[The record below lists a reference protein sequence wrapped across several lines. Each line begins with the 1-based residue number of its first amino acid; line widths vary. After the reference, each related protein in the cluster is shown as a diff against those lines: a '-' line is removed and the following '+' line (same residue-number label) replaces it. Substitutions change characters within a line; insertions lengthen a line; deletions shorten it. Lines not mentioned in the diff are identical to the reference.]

1 MNRLFVVSVLG
12 VALLLASFVAV
23 LYRSGDGDRS
33 GSAHSTVP
41 AAAVPA
47 PAAVKPLPAPTGER
61 VLRIAGVKTGNVSA
75 TVTELDFKTLDRAA
89 TDEITIVE
97 PFVKRKMT
105 FTGIRMAELLQ
116 RAGVDPSARNLY
128 MHALDDYHVDLPI
141 AGLKDAGFVAT
152 RVDGKKLPIAKGG
165 PIRLLFT
172 GKGKLARDT
181 DNWIWS
187 FDSARVER

>member
-12 VALLLASFVAV
+12 VALLLASSVAV
-23 LYRSGDGDRS
+23 LSRSGGDDS
-33 GSAHSTVP
+33 VAP
-41 AAAVPA
+41 AAATAHAVA
-47 PAAVKPLPAPTGER
+47 KPAAAKPLPAAKGEP
-61 VLRIAGVKTGNVSA
+61 VLRIKGVKMG
-75 TVTELDFKTLDRAA
+75 
-89 TDEITIVE
+89 
-97 PFVKRKMT
+97 
-105 FTGIRMAELLQ
+105 ELLQ
-116 RAGVDPSARNLY
+116 RAGVDPAARKLY

-141 AGLKDAGFVAT
+141 AGLKAAGFLAT

-172 GKGKLARDT
+172 GHGKLARDT

>member
-23 LYRSGDGDRS
+23 LYRSGDGDRA
-33 GSAHSTVP
+33 GSAPSP
-41 AAAVPA
+41 AAAEPA
-47 PAAVKPLPAPTGER
+47 AAVKPLPAPTGER
-61 VLRIAGVKTGNVSA
+61 VLRITGVKTGNVSA
-75 TVTELDFKTLDRAA
+75 TVTELDFNTLDQAA
-89 TDEITIVE
+89 SDEITIVE

-105 FTGIRMAELLQ
+105 FTGIPMAELLQ
-116 RAGVDPSARNLY
+116 RAGVDPSARSLY

-141 AGLKDAGFVAT
+141 AGLKDAGFLAT

-165 PIRLLFT
+165 PIRVLFS
-172 GKGKLARDT
+172 GNGKLARDT

>member
-23 LYRSGDGDRS
+23 LYRSGDGDRA
-33 GSAHSTVP
+33 GNAPAAAP
-41 AAAVPA
+41 AAAVPE
-47 PAAVKPLPAPTGER
+47 PVAVKPLPAPTGER
-61 VLRIAGVKTGNVSA
+61 VLRISGVKTGNVSA

-105 FTGIRMAELLQ
+105 FTGIPMAELLQ
-116 RAGVDPSARNLY
+116 RAGVDPSARSLY

-141 AGLKDAGFVAT
+141 AGLKAAGFVAT

-165 PIRLLFT
+165 PVRLLFS
-172 GKGKLARDT
+172 GHGKLARDT

>member
-23 LYRSGDGDRS
+23 LYRSGDGDRA
-33 GSAHSTVP
+33 GSAPSAAP
-41 AAAVPA
+41 AAVPK
-47 PAAVKPLPAPTGER
+47 PVAVKPLPAPTGER
-61 VLRIAGVKTGNVSA
+61 VLRIAGVKNGNVSA
-75 TVTELDFKTLDRAA
+75 SVTELDFKTLDRAA
-89 TDEITIVE
+89 TKEITIVE

-105 FTGIRMAELLQ
+105 FTVIPMAELLQ

-141 AGLKDAGFVAT
+141 AGLMDAGFVAT

-187 FDSARVER
+187 FDSARAER

>member
-23 LYRSGDGDRS
+23 LYRSGDGDRA
-33 GSAHSTVP
+33 GSA
-41 AAAVPA
+41 PA
-47 PAAVKPLPAPTGER
+47 PAPATAAEPVAVKPLPAPTGER

-89 TDEITIVE
+89 TDELTIVE

-105 FTGIRMAELLQ
+105 FTVIPMAELLQ
-116 RAGVDPSARNLY
+116 RAGVDPSARSLY
-128 MHALDDYHVDLPI
+128 MRALDDYHVDLPI

-187 FDSARVER
+187 FNSARVER